1 MFVLLNKRLCLLQ
14 CFPAQANVL
23 GQCDLRLQPEFGLTF
38 RVIDVH
44 MQARLFAGEEKE
56 PETMRAENG
65 WGHAAMVAPG
75 SR

>member
-1 MFVLLNKRLCLLQ
+1 MLLNKRLRLLQ
-14 CFPAQANVL
+14 CFSTQADVL
-23 GQCDLRLQPEFGLTF
+23 GQCDVWLKPEFGFPF
-38 RVIDVH
+38 RMIDVH
-44 MQARLFAGEEKE
+44 MQTRFFAGEEKE